1 LDYGSYLKIVLKH
14 FIGYKI
20 YPMKNNQPSEE
31 LKKEWSE
38 KEIKRLFDIIYN
50 CNSMGE
56 KDADLQGFCS
66 DILHFIN
73 STLAKQQEEFVKELA
88 TIKRWVMTIRDNN
101 AGTVEDEFVIREKD
115 LLKILK

>member
-1 LDYGSYLKIVLKH
+1 
-14 FIGYKI
+14 
-20 YPMKNNQPSEE
+20 MKEE

-73 STLAKQQEEFVKELA
+73 STLAKQQETPMGYSQWVAYGKKFGYHDYLKEEFVNVVKMIMDDIANGKAEVIDGKTIDYLFAKILA
-88 TIKRWVMTIRDNN
+88 DIKS
-101 AGTVEDEFVIREKD
+101 K
-115 LLKILK
+115 LKI